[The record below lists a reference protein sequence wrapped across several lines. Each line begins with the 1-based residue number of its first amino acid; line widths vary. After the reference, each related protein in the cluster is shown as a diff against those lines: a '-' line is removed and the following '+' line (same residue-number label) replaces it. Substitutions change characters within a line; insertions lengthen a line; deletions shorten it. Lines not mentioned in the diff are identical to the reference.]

1 MLQKLYEDVSSHK
14 SSIEDTN
21 NTGTRFMKEATIYD
35 LKLKNYR
42 EQLEE
47 YHPSL
52 DASAKRSRV
61 VNGIEVVTGELKKL
75 NDDYVAIMDRLLAL
89 LNQLQ
94 DDDSKLKEFV
104 SFCKHL
110 FLDHKVGILFE
121 CRRGRCE

>member
-1 MLQKLYEDVSSHK
+1 MYQKLYEDVSTHK

-61 VNGIEVVTGELKKL
+61 VSGIEVVTNELKML
-75 NDDYVAIMDRLLAL
+75 NEDYVSIMDRLLVL

-94 DDDSKLKEFV
+94 DDNSKLKEFV
-104 SFCKHL
+104 SFANFYSSIQQL
-110 FLDHKVGILFE
+110 VSYLSI
-121 CRRGRCE
+121 